1 MRLTAARP
9 LLLALI
15 FCCAVPTHVGA
26 APPGGGGPGV
36 TPPPQ
41 PGPITVHHRNGS
53 GGVSATTS
61 IPYGSTFRTQ
71 GGGDRAPCTFTYYAD
86 RDGDGSVDPDAVPEQ
101 RQSMQW
107 TFRETTERTV
117 DSEHWEEAAALSGTE
132 VEEIIA
138 TYGPVDE
145 AFRRFQVFCTG
156 TQGSGLTT
164 NQSLGSTLVSVRDP
178 FWGVFAGVARVWAGV
193 QLDRP
198 SLSTIPSSDVFGGL
212 PVNMPTSLQIGADHW
227 VVYASPPVD
236 FRGWSAR
243 LVLTPA
249 ALDFVVGF
257 EPDDGSGVTL
267 TVPCFGGF
275 VEPDGSQNIPARD
288 DSIPDFAEPG
298 QLDEPC
304 VWIPPE
310 PGDATIR
317 ARIIYRVRY
326 VVSGFVEEQPP
337 YEWESDP
344 LTVRVD
350 ELRAVNTRPGS

>member
-1 MRLTAARP
+1 MHLRARRP
-9 LLLALI
+9 VTLALI
-15 FCCAVPTHVGA
+15 FCVAVPTHVAA

-36 TPPPQ
+36 NPPPQ

-61 IPYGSTFRTQ
+61 IPYGSTFRSQ
-71 GGGDRAPCTFTYYAD
+71 GGSDRAPCTFTYYAD
-86 RDGDGSVDPDAVPEQ
+86 NDGDGLVDAGAVPEQ
-101 RQSMQW
+101 RESMQW
-107 TFRETTERTV
+107 TFRETTEQ
-117 DSEHWEEAAALSGTE
+117 SLEPEHWDEAAALSGAE

-138 TYGPVDE
+138 TYGRVDD

-178 FWGVFAGVARVWAGV
+178 FWGVFSGVARVWAGV

-198 SLSTIPSSDVFGGL
+198 SMSTIPSSDLFGGF
-212 PVNMPTSLQIGADHW
+212 PVNMPTSLQIGADYW
-227 VVYASPPVD
+227 TVYASPPVD

-249 ALDFVVGF
+249 ALDFLVGF
-257 EPDDGSGVTL
+257 EPDDGSAVTL
-267 TVPCFGGF
+267 TVPCFGDF
-275 VEPDGSQNIPARD
+275 ADQDGSEMIPARD
-288 DSIPDFAEPG
+288 DSIPDFSEPR
-298 QLDEPC
+298 QLDVPC
-304 VWIPPE
+304 VWVPPS
-310 PGDATIR
+310 PGEVTIR
-317 ARIIYRVRY
+317 ARITYRVRY
-326 VVSGFVEEQPP
+326 VVSGFVEDQPP

-344 LTVRVD
+344 LIVRVD